1 MAAGHP
7 LDAPGSG
14 SPLLNA
20 LADPAQPSPG
30 HVEPLPGPSGGEAA
44 PRLAAP
50 QALDEWLSPLQ
61 QACRLEAER
70 GFGDLMGRHESFAAF
85 VARTLA
91 APPAEL
97 SPEAVRPLV
106 PLGEAFRRYG
116 QESLA
121 RRQHL
126 VRQLRQG
133 LHQLRVQS
141 RPVLPVTPPRL
152 RLLHPPGGARSTGGP
167 SAQGAVSSR
176 PASSPYASVSTAAAA
191 PARSSAPL
199 LAATPL
205 AEVPGIGPRTASQL
219 AALGL
224 LLVGD
229 LIAHY
234 PRDYLDY
241 ANLVRIAALVPGQ
254 TATVVATVRRCHAF
268 SSSRNP
274 NLAILELQLQD
285 STGRLRVSRFFAGRR
300 FSSPAWLKVQQRQ
313 FPPGTTV
320 AVSGL
325 VKESPHGPTFA
336 DPLIEVLE
344 STGAPVRSPMI
355 GRLVPVYGLTEG
367 LRAETLRRAVQ
378 AVLPHLE
385 RWSDPVPEGL
395 RQELGLLTRQN
406 ALRGIHQPADQ
417 ADLQASRRRLV
428 FDEFLLLQ
436 LGLAQR
442 RQQHRQRAAPALEP
456 PAGGSDLVGQLRSIL
471 PFPFTGAQDRVLA
484 EIRHDLVR
492 PQPMARL
499 LQGDVGS
506 GKTVVALAA
515 LLCAIEAG
523 CQGAL
528 MAPTEVLAEQ
538 HFAKLAHWLP
548 QLHVN
553 VGLLTGSTPARRRR
567 ELLQDLI
574 NGQLQI
580 LVGTHAL
587 LEDPVQFARLGL
599 VVVDE
604 QHRFGVRQR
613 NRLLAKGLQP
623 HLLTMTATPIP
634 RTLALSVHGDLD
646 VSQIDE
652 LPPGRTPIRTHLLRA
667 SDRQQAWD
675 LVREQ
680 VDLGQRA
687 YVVLPLVEESEKL
700 DLRSAVE
707 VHRHLADEVFSD
719 FTVGLLHGRLSSEA
733 KQAAIGAFARGE
745 SQVLVSTT
753 VVEVGVDVPEASVMV
768 IEHAERFGLAQLH
781 QLRGR
786 VGRGAAASHCL
797 LLHGGNNAEAR
808 QRLEVL
814 VRSTD
819 GFEIAEM
826 DLRLRGPGQVL
837 GTRQSGLPDLALASL
852 SDDGDLLEQARAVA
866 QDLVASD
873 PALER
878 HPGLRQALRDQ
889 RQRQVEAARL
899 N

>member
-7 LDAPGSG
+7 HEAAG
-14 SPLLNA
+14 
-20 LADPAQPSPG
+20 PSPISG
-30 HVEPLPGPSGGEAA
+30 AALNPQSLKPLPAAIDPLPAFEAWST
-44 PRLAAP
+44 PI
-50 QALDEWLSPLQ
+50 Q

-70 GFGDLMGRHESFAAF
+70 GFGDLLGRQETFSRFL
-85 VARTLA
+85 ARTLLQPPPDL
-91 APPAEL
+91 PPAANANL
-97 SPEAVRPLV
+97 T
-106 PLGEAFRRYG
+106 
-116 QESLA
+116 SLA
-121 RRQHL
+121 SAFAGYGDLSLGRRQQL
-126 VRQLRQG
+126 VRQLRQA
-133 LHQLRVQS
+133 LHQLRVAL
-141 RPVLPVTPPRL
+141 RPPLAVAPPRL
-152 RLLHPPGGARSTGGP
+152 RLLEPPPAAVP
-167 SAQGAVSSR
+167 SGSIG
-176 PASSPYASVSTAAAA
+176 SVAAA
-191 PARSSAPL
+191 PVLPS
-199 LAATPL
+199 TPL
-205 AEVPGIGPRTASQL
+205 GEVRGIGPRTATRL
-219 AALGL
+219 AGLGL
-224 LLVGD
+224 LLVAD
-229 LIAHY
+229 LLRHY

-241 ANLVRIAALVPGQ
+241 ANLVRIAALEPGR
-254 TATVVATVRRCHAF
+254 TATVVGTVRRSHAF
-268 SSSRNP
+268 ASPRNP
-274 NLAILELQLQD
+274 NLSILEIHLHD
-285 STGRLRVSRFFAGRR
+285 VTGRLRVSRFFAGRR
-300 FSSPAWLKVQQRQ
+300 FTTPAWLKSQQRL
-313 FPPGTTV
+313 FPPGATV

-325 VKESPHGPTFA
+325 VKESPYGPAFS
-336 DPLIEVLE
+336 DPLMEVLE
-344 STGAPVRSPMI
+344 SAGAPVRSEAI
-355 GRLVPVYGLTEG
+355 GRLLPVYSLTEG
-367 LRAETLRRAVQ
+367 LTADSLRKAIQTL
-378 AVLPHLE
+378 LPSLE
-385 RWSDPVPEGL
+385 DWSDPLPEAL
-395 RQELGLLTRQN
+395 RQRLGLLPLN
-406 ALRGIHQPADQ
+406 KALQAIHQPTDQ
-417 ADLQASRRRLV
+417 AALQASRRRLV

-436 LGLAQR
+436 LSLAQR
-442 RQQHRQRAAPALEP
+442 RHQLRQRPALP
-456 PAGGSDLVGQLRSIL
+456 LDPLPGGLELVSQLRSIL
-471 PFPFTGAQDRVLA
+471 PFPLTGAQERVLA
-484 EIRHDLVR
+484 EIRHDLRR

-548 QLHVN
+548 QLHVSC
-553 VGLLTGSTPARRRR
+553 GLLTGSTPAKRRR
-567 ELLQDLI
+567 ELLQDLV

-580 LVGTHAL
+580 LIGTHAL

-652 LPPGRTPIRTHLLRA
+652 LPPGRTPIRTRLLRA
-667 SDRQQAWD
+667 GDRDQAWEMVRQQVA
-675 LVREQ
+675 
-680 VDLGQRA
+680 LGQRA

-707 VHRHLADEVFSD
+707 VHRHLAEEVFAD
-719 FTVGLLHGRLSSEA
+719 LTVGLLHGRLSSEA

-797 LLHGGNNAEAR
+797 LLHGGNNAQAR

-837 GTRQSGLPDLALASL
+837 GTKQSGLPDLALASL
-852 SDDGDLLEQARAVA
+852 TDDADLLELARLEAQAIVQ
-866 QDLVASD
+866 QDPGLDA
-873 PALER
+873 
-878 HPGLRQALRDQ
+878 HPGLRQALLDQ
-889 RQRQVEAARL
+889 RQRQLEAARL